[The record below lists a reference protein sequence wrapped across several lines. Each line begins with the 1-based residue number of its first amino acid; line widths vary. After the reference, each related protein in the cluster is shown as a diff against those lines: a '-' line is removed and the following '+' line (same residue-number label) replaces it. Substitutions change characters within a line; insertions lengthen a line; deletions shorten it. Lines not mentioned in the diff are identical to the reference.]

1 MNIADKQFFCIQ
13 CCFPPNLAAHTCKHR
28 YSHTQYGSTMTW
40 DDAIQSSVRQFE
52 HKSYNLFTC
61 NCHSFVA
68 NCLNRLCYDDS
79 LSWNMI
85 NVAALLLFKGQ
96 WVDTLSVVRSFFPVI
111 LMLCL
116 GVSVV
121 GWPFLIGLISFSVLL
136 MCWFVLGTYYVKSLF
151 EC

>member
-1 MNIADKQFFCIQ
+1 
-13 CCFPPNLAAHTCKHR
+13 
-28 YSHTQYGSTMTW
+28 MTW
-40 DDAIQSSVRQFE
+40 DDAIQTSVRQFE

-61 NCHSFVA
+61 NCYSFVA
-68 NCLNRLCYDDS
+68 NCLNRLCYNDS

-116 GVSVV
+116 GISVV